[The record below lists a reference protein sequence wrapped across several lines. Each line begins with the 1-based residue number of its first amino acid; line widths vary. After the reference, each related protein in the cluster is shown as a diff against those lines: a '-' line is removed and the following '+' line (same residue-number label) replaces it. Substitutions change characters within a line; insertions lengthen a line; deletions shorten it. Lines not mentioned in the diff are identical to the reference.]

1 MTKRK
6 LHYSSETILKTM
18 KINTISLKSCQILF
32 QELNFPSEFITRI
45 YLFLVF
51 PKKWMTLQE
60 KEKFYNSK
68 HKKISVACYIWNR
81 KKTQNIEDFLK
92 LKHFIWSLKSKSK
105 KIKTFPAKFHC
116 WSKLSNPFPSFSKMK
131 NFKLHHFFILNS
143 KNIIYARLI
152 STIR

>member
-1 MTKRK
+1 
-6 LHYSSETILKTM
+6 M

-105 KIKTFPAKFHC
+105 KIISKFFQNEKFQTAPFFHF
-116 WSKLSNPFPSFSKMK
+116 KLEKYHLCTLNFYNSLNKSFSFLK
-131 NFKLHHFFILNS
+131 ILLYQVGDAKS
-143 KNIIYARLI
+143 HIII
-152 STIR
+152 FWIG

>member
-1 MTKRK
+1 M
-6 LHYSSETILKTM
+6 S
-18 KINTISLKSCQILF
+18 NTISRA
-32 QELNFPSEFITRI
+32 EFSFRI
-45 YLFLVF
+45 YNKDLFIFSIPEKMNDASGEV
-51 PKKWMTLQE
+51 

-105 KIKTFPAKFHC
+105 KIKTFPADFHS
-116 WSKLSNPFPSFSKMK
+116 WSKFSNPFPCFSKMK